1 MPRIKYKP
9 AVCQKLFHLS
19 ITAHCFAH
27 HLDHLICRCL
37 FNKVP
42 SQNETGIIIQQK
54 KKIYFEL
61 VYIKLKNIHLG
72 QFKWT
77 GCFKPETIDI
87 FFLDRGFITVGLH
100 DAPDCFHGNCYSL
113 APQLIPDLARA

>member
-1 MPRIKYKP
+1 MLDALIAGFNFTKGFWMMGTGMDLINPFHLQIFFKPVDPMPRIKYKP

-61 VYIKLKNIHLG
+61 VYIKLKNIHLR

-77 GCFKPETIDI
+77 GC
-87 FFLDRGFITVGLH
+87 
-100 DAPDCFHGNCYSL
+100 
-113 APQLIPDLARA
+113 